1 MTKPYHW
8 IPNNYLWLVFV
19 GLVLVTVGVAYAL
32 SLQGKP
38 LSTDKLPNGI
48 LEIEVPWS
56 TERATEVVALWE
68 RKDLL
73 PVARKQVY
81 YDFLFLVLYPL
92 ALSFACAWLA
102 ESAPVKLSML
112 GVLVSWGVLLASPL
126 DAIENI
132 TILRMLGGS
141 QAAPVPQIATI
152 AAAIKF
158 TLVFGAVG
166 YLGIGGLRALI
177 QLIKARSLGSRLV
190 L

>member
-1 MTKPYHW
+1 MKNPYHW
-8 IPNNYLWLVFV
+8 IPDNYRWMVFW
-19 GLVLVTVGVAYAL
+19 GLVLITVGFAYGINR
-32 SLQGKP
+32 QGKP

-48 LEIEVPWS
+48 LEIELPWS
-56 TERATEVVALWE
+56 VERASEVVALWE
-68 RKDLL
+68 GKDLL

-102 ESAPVKLSML
+102 GSVPVKWGML
-112 GVLVSWGVLLASPL
+112 GVLVSWGVLFAAPL

-132 TILRMLGGS
+132 AILSMLGGS

-158 TLVFGAVG
+158 TLVFGAFG
-166 YLGIGGLRALI
+166 FLIIGGFRALI
-177 QLIKARSLGSRLV
+177 HLIKAA
-190 L
+190 